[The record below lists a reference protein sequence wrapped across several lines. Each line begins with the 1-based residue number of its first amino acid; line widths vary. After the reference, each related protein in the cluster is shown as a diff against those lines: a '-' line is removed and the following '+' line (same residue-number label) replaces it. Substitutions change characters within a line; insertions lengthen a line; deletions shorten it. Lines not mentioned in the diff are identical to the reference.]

1 MCGTQA
7 YGNATFFITFTANPT
22 WPEITSALLP
32 GQTWSDRPDIVC
44 RVFKAKLDDMIAR
57 IKQGTAF
64 KLPNG
69 APWPSMYIMYV
80 VEFQK
85 RGLPHAHIAV
95 RLCYDQPR
103 SAADIDRLI
112 CAKLPTVTSC
122 TAPAEDCDCDNHRV
136 VRTVLSK
143 MVHRCS
149 KSYCVDEHGVCAKHF
164 PW

>member
-1 MCGTQA
+1 
-7 YGNATFFITFTANPT
+7 
-22 WPEITSALLP
+22 
-32 GQTWSDRPDIVC
+32 
-44 RVFKAKLDDMIAR
+44 MIAR

-164 PW
+164 PKPVCAETHFDEGGFPVYTRGLEDVFVEVLKARRSASL